1 MASILSFGLDH
12 GGISAILCI
21 GGGKLHRPQ
30 HFLDLIMARSL
41 LDLDRTFLDWVLT
54 RLLYLN
60 LIQTDFCYLFNRY
73 QIYSF

>member
-21 GGGKLHRPQ
+21 GGRKLHRPW

-41 LDLDRTFLDWVLT
+41 LDLDRTFSMYLFGLGPGQTTLFELNSD
-54 RLLYLN
+54 RLL
-60 LIQTDFCYLFNRY
+60 LFV
-73 QIYSF
+73 

>member
-21 GGGKLHRPQ
+21 EGGKLHRPQ

-41 LDLDRTFLDWVLT
+41 LHLDRTFSMYLFGLGPDQTTLFELNSD
-54 RLLYLN
+54 RLL
-60 LIQTDFCYLFNRY
+60 LFV
-73 QIYSF
+73 

>member
-12 GGISAILCI
+12 GRISAILCV

-41 LDLDRTFLDWVLT
+41 LDLDRTFSMYLFGLGPDQTTLFELNSD
-54 RLLYLN
+54 RLLLLVY
-60 LIQTDFCYLFNRY
+60 
-73 QIYSF
+73 